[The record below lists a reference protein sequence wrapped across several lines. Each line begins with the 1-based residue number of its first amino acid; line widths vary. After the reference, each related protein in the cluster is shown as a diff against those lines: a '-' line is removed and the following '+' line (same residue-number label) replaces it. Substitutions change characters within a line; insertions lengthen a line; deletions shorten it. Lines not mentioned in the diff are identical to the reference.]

1 MNTWWGAIGLCLGL
15 LVGLIIHYW
24 KSFVGMYGEKGG
36 ELPAIKTQHR
46 PHPRRTKEDYRD
58 PEQALLGNDLRP
70 ARYLDFVPVSF
81 PVAQL

>member
-36 ELPAIKTQHR
+36 ELPAIKRNIDLILDEQKKTTETQTG
-46 PHPRRTKEDYRD
+46 PSG
-58 PEQALLGNDLRP
+58 Q
-70 ARYLDFVPVSF
+70 
-81 PVAQL
+81 